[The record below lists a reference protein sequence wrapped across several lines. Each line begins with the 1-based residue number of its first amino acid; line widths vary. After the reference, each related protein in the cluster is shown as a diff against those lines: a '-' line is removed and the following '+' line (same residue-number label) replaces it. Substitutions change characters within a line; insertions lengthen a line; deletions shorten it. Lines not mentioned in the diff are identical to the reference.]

1 MRLTLYQR
9 DDCPLCDQALAM
21 LAAAGT
27 PDFDTVWIDDDAGL
41 ERRYGARV
49 PVLRDED
56 GGRELDWPFDPD
68 AVRAFVRGD
77 AP

>member
-1 MRLTLYQR
+1 VRLTLYQR
-9 DDCPLCDQALAM
+9 DDCPLCDQALAV

-56 GGRELDWPFDPD
+56 GGCELEWPFGPH

-77 AP
+77 AA